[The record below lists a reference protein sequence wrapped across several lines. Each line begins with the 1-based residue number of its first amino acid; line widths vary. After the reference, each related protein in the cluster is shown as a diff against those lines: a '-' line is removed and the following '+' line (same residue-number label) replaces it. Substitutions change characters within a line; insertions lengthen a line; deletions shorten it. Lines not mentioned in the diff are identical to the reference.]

1 MLLRSLVGDMG
12 FEVGGGGMIEVMKGG
27 MIEVMKHQ
35 RSHERLTNPQEISKI
50 IERSTVTKRQQ
61 S

>member
-12 FEVGGGGMIEVMKGG
+12 FEVGGGGMIEVMK
-27 MIEVMKHQ
+27 HQ
-35 RSHERLTNPQEISKI
+35 RSHERLINPQEISKI